1 VDSPVARWPSWKAPI
16 AISVSRDPSIDRWLM
31 LALPMM
37 MYCAVSLLH

>member
-1 VDSPVARWPSWKAPI
+1 VARWPSWKAPI